1 MLAERNELDMLLR
14 CSSPVLTAEGLS
26 VLLYHR
32 NAAPEVVPSGS
43 WGLGKNKTLVW
54 KFLLVLK
61 KESSIGISSTAAS
74 EAFPAPAILLSL
86 YSS

>member
-1 MLAERNELDMLLR
+1 MLAERNELDILLC
-14 CSSPVLTAEGLS
+14 CSSPVLAAEELS

-54 KFLLVLK
+54 KFLLENQGK
-61 KESSIGISSTAAS
+61 KHRDL
-74 EAFPAPAILLSL
+74 F
-86 YSS
+86 YSSF